1 MFGIDDKTAIRYANA
16 ARHLGRPP
24 RKRPN
29 HRDTIGV
36 VISADE
42 FVSRRLL
49 QVTVSWHTHPSG
61 DQASLVHMWLHLSD
75 LGPVRFHTA
84 PDASLE
90 LTLDQPHDSYD
101 MDEYGQVIV
110 DHRIETEIGLRLELD
125 HGEVRILNLGDEL
138 VITDTALPDA
148 LEAALR

>member
-1 MFGIDDKTAIRYANA
+1 M
-16 ARHLGRPP
+16 
-24 RKRPN
+24 
-29 HRDTIGV
+29 
-36 VISADE
+36 ISADE
-42 FVSRRLL
+42 LVSRRLL
-49 QVTVSWHTHPSG
+49 QVTVSLHTHPSD

-90 LTLDQPHDSYD
+90 LAFDQPHNSYD

-110 DHRIETEIGLRLELD
+110 GPAAENFLMSRFIGQSIRAVHRIIDHRIETEIGLRLELD

>member
-1 MFGIDDKTAIRYANA
+1 M
-16 ARHLGRPP
+16 
-24 RKRPN
+24 
-29 HRDTIGV
+29 
-36 VISADE
+36 ISGDE
-42 FVSRRLL
+42 LVSRKLL
-49 QVTVSWHTHPSG
+49 QVTVSWHTHPSD

-90 LTLDQPHDSYD
+90 LTLDKPHNSYD
-101 MDEYGQVIV
+101 MDEYGQVIAGPAAEKFLMSRFIGQSIRAV
-110 DHRIETEIGLRLELD
+110 HRIIDHRIETEIGLRLELD
-125 HGEVRILNLGDEL
+125 YGEVRVLNLGDDL

>member
-1 MFGIDDKTAIRYANA
+1 M
-16 ARHLGRPP
+16 
-24 RKRPN
+24 
-29 HRDTIGV
+29 
-36 VISADE
+36 ISADE
-42 FVSRRLL
+42 LVSRRLL

-61 DQASLVHMWLHLSD
+61 QVTV
-75 LGPVRFHTA
+75 GPA
-84 PDASLE
+84 PDDFLMSRFI
-90 LTLDQPHDSYD
+90 
-101 MDEYGQVIV
+101 GQSIRAVHRII

>member
-1 MFGIDDKTAIRYANA
+1 M
-16 ARHLGRPP
+16 
-24 RKRPN
+24 
-29 HRDTIGV
+29 
-36 VISADE
+36 ISADE
-42 FVSRRLL
+42 FVSRSLL
-49 QVTVSWHTHPSG
+49 QVTVSWHTHPSD
-61 DQASLVHMWLHLSD
+61 DQASLVHMWLHMSD
-75 LGPVRFHTA
+75 LGPVRVHTA

-110 DHRIETEIGLRLELD
+110 GPAPVDLLMSRFIGQSIRAVHSIIDHRIETEIGLRLKLD
-125 HGEVRILNLGDEL
+125 HGEARILNLGDEL